1 MAILSKIRQRSIF
14 LIAIIA
20 LALFAFVLTDVIK
33 NGGLSTGKSQRIVG
47 TVNDDDLSQQEFA
60 EKVDVARNRYGRG
73 FTTTQAVNQVWEQ
86 EVRRI
91 VLEDQYDEL
100 GITIEG
106 DRVGSIIQDAL
117 QDNPNFQDADGNYSQ
132 AKVNEY
138 IASIRSNPDQSA
150 YNSWVDYENT
160 LAKNEMQNIYFNLI
174 KAGLNSTYQEGE
186 MAYGYENNTRDI
198 EYVQI
203 PYTSISDEDVNVSKE
218 DIKKYINE
226 HKEDFKTDAKR
237 SLRFVQFEET
247 PTQNDENEI
256 KAQVESLLSE
266 RVDERFQDT
275 LPSFAEAKDIPAFV
289 AENSDINYVDRYF
302 FKDELPAATRDSL
315 YAMNE
320 GDVYGPYKDNG
331 YWKLSKMVSVKQL
344 PDSVKASHILLVYRG
359 LPNAGAETRSKADAK
374 KLADSLAGVI
384 KSNPSKLAELAP
396 EYSADGGSREKG
408 GELGYATK
416 NTYVKPFSD
425 FVFENKTGEVGVVES
440 NYGYHVIRIE
450 DQKNPQRAVK
460 VATVA
465 KAIEP
470 SQNTIDATF
479 TKATKFEMAVNKDK
493 ENFGT
498 IAKDSSYT
506 VRPVNNIGAMD
517 ETLPGQGAQRDLI
530 RWAFEE
536 DTKVGT
542 IKRFPVE
549 NGFLVVQ
556 LTEKVEKGTQSVD
569 DVAASVTPL
578 VRKDKKAK
586 MIMDKIS
593 GFDLNA
599 IASANNTSV
608 QTASALNLATPT
620 IAGAGRE
627 PKVMGKVFGLEEGTV
642 SQPIKGDK
650 GVYLVK
656 VTKVSA
662 AQEMESYA
670 SFSLQK
676 SNADR
681 ALANN
686 RVVVALKDAAE
697 IEDNRATFY

>member
-60 EKVDVARNRYGRG
+60 EKVEVARNRYGRG

-344 PDSVKASHILLVYRG
+344 PDSVKASHILLVYSG

-493 ENFGT
+493 ENFGA

-593 GFDLNA
+593 GSDLNA

-686 RVVVALKDAAE
+686 RIVVALKDAAE